1 MYHGI
6 GRNGRILPKMG
17 RNTFNKPL
25 TTGAGLFSFTL
36 NNPARRNSS
45 FKNVGRPNLG
55 HSRNVGRENLYD
67 GKNSAPPTQGELSK
81 CILHV
86 SPSPLP
92 PR

>member
-45 FKNVGRPNLG
+45 FKNV
-55 HSRNVGRENLYD
+55 
-67 GKNSAPPTQGELSK
+67 
-81 CILHV
+81 
-86 SPSPLP
+86 
-92 PR
+92 